1 MSEKTCKTVRL
12 CYGIALSLMTV
23 ITGALFIWQTL
34 DIYLSG
40 GNRPFTAE
48 IVSERLTR
56 ISPAFWIWIAMI
68 IIGFVLWEVFTVP
81 AKRAPLKDDC
91 YALRRIKKRV
101 PEKVGESG
109 LASLTV
115 VKRWEVISLVV
126 KISAAALCLAGT
138 AYAIAYLATSANF
151 PKTDVN
157 GEMLNMA
164 KHLAPCAFAALL
176 ILCGVTLYLSISAK
190 KQLPHVKQLIA
201 SAKSDE
207 KNGVEAVYV
216 TSGGNTAVMAAAGV
230 YAKWQK
236 LSNHKYF
243 ILGVRIFLAVLAV
256 TFIILGIVNG
266 NMRAILIKAI
276 NICTECIG
284 LG

>member
-1 MSEKTCKTVRL
+1 MQEKTCKTVRL
-12 CYGIALSLMTV
+12 CYGVALSLMTAV
-23 ITGALFIWQTL
+23 TGALFIWQTL

-40 GNRPFTAE
+40 GSRPFTRE
-48 IVSERLTR
+48 IVLERLNR
-56 ISPAFWIWIAMI
+56 IAPAFWIWVVMVAVGFI
-68 IIGFVLWEVFTVP
+68 IWEVFAVSC
-81 AKRAPLKDDC
+81 KRAPLKDDC
-91 YALRRIKKRV
+91 YALRRLKKRV

-109 LASLTV
+109 LASLKA
-115 VKRWEVISLVV
+115 VKRGELINLIV
-126 KISAAALCLAGT
+126 KLCAAALCLAGV
-138 AYAIAYLATSANF
+138 AYGIAYLATASNF

-164 KHLAPCAFAALL
+164 AHLAPCVFAALL

-207 KNGVEAVYV
+207 KNGVEAIYV
-216 TSGGNTAVMAAAGV
+216 TGNTAVADLYGRWKA
-230 YAKWQK
+230 

-243 ILGVRIFLAVLAV
+243 ILGVRIAIAVFAV

>member
-1 MSEKTCKTVRL
+1 MQEKTCKTVRL
-12 CYGIALSLMTV
+12 CYGIALSLMTAV
-23 ITGALFIWQTL
+23 TGALFIWQTL

-40 GNRPFTAE
+40 GSRPFTRE
-48 IVSERLTR
+48 IVLERLNR
-56 ISPAFWIWIAMI
+56 IAPAFWIWVVMVAVGFI
-68 IIGFVLWEVFTVP
+68 IWEVFAVSY
-81 AKRAPLKDDC
+81 KRAPLKDDC
-91 YALRRIKKRV
+91 YALRRLKKRV
-101 PEKVGESG
+101 PQKVGESG
-109 LASLTV
+109 LASLKA
-115 VKRWEVISLVV
+115 VKRGELINLIV
-126 KISAAALCLAGT
+126 KLCAAALCLAGV
-138 AYAIAYLATSANF
+138 AYGIAYLATASNF

-164 KHLAPCAFAALL
+164 AHLAPCVFAALL
-176 ILCGVTLYLSISAK
+176 ILCGVTLYLSLSAK
-190 KQLPHVKQLIA
+190 KQLPHVKQIIA
-201 SAKSDE
+201 SAKADE

-216 TSGGNTAVMAAAGV
+216 TGNTAVADLYGRWKA
-230 YAKWQK
+230 

-243 ILGVRIFLAVLAV
+243 ILGVRIAIAVFAV

>member
-68 IIGFVLWEVFTVP
+68 IIGFVLWEVFAVP

-115 VKRWEVISLVV
+115 IKRWEVINLVV

-216 TSGGNTAVMAAAGV
+216 TSGGNTAVMAAGGV

>member
-1 MSEKTCKTVRL
+1 MQEKTCKTVRL
-12 CYGIALSLMTV
+12 CYGIALSLMTAV
-23 ITGALFIWQTL
+23 TGALFIWQTL

-40 GNRPFTAE
+40 GSRPFTRE
-48 IVSERLTR
+48 IVLERLNR
-56 ISPAFWIWIAMI
+56 IAPAFWIWVVMVAVGFI
-68 IIGFVLWEVFTVP
+68 IWEVFAVFC
-81 AKRAPLKDDC
+81 KRAPLKDDC
-91 YALRRIKKRV
+91 YALRRLKKRV

-109 LASLTV
+109 LASLKA
-115 VKRWEVISLVV
+115 VKRGELINLIV
-126 KISAAALCLAGT
+126 KLCAAALCLAGV
-138 AYAIAYLATSANF
+138 AYGIAYLATASNF

-164 KHLAPCAFAALL
+164 AHLAPCVFAALL

-201 SAKSDE
+201 SAKADE

-216 TSGGNTAVMAAAGV
+216 TGNTAVADLYGRWKA
-230 YAKWQK
+230 

-243 ILGVRIFLAVLAV
+243 ILGVRIAIAVFAV

>member
-1 MSEKTCKTVRL
+1 MQEKTCKTVRL
-12 CYGIALSLMTV
+12 CYGIALSLMTAV
-23 ITGALFIWQTL
+23 TGALFIWQTL

-40 GNRPFTAE
+40 GSRPFTRE
-48 IVSERLTR
+48 VVLERLNR
-56 ISPAFWIWIAMI
+56 IAPAFWIWVVMVAVGFI
-68 IIGFVLWEVFTVP
+68 IWEVFAVSC
-81 AKRAPLKDDC
+81 KRAPLKDDC
-91 YALRRIKKRV
+91 YALRRLKKRM
-101 PEKVGESG
+101 PQKVGESG
-109 LASLTV
+109 LTSLKA
-115 VKRWEVISLVV
+115 VKRGELINLIV
-126 KISAAALCLAGT
+126 KLCAAALCLAGV
-138 AYAIAYLATSANF
+138 AYGIAYLATSANF

-216 TSGGNTAVMAAAGV
+216 TGNTAVADLYGRWKA
-230 YAKWQK
+230 

-243 ILGVRIFLAVLAV
+243 ILGVRIAIAVFAV

>member
-1 MSEKTCKTVRL
+1 MQEKTCKTVRL
-12 CYGIALSLMTV
+12 CYGIALSLMTAV
-23 ITGALFIWQTL
+23 TGALFIWQTL

-40 GNRPFTAE
+40 GSRPFTRE
-48 IVSERLTR
+48 IVLERLNR
-56 ISPAFWIWIAMI
+56 IAPAFWIWVVMVAVGFI
-68 IIGFVLWEVFTVP
+68 IWEVFAVSY
-81 AKRAPLKDDC
+81 KRAPLKDDC
-91 YALRRIKKRV
+91 YALRRLKKRV

-109 LASLTV
+109 LASLKA
-115 VKRWEVISLVV
+115 VKRGELINLIV
-126 KISAAALCLAGT
+126 KLCAAALCLAGV
-138 AYAIAYLATSANF
+138 AYGIAYLATASNF

-164 KHLAPCAFAALL
+164 AHLAPCVFAALL
-176 ILCGVTLYLSISAK
+176 ILCGVTLYLSLSAK
-190 KQLPHVKQLIA
+190 KQLPHVKQIIA
-201 SAKSDE
+201 SAKADE

-216 TSGGNTAVMAAAGV
+216 TGNTAVADLYGRWKA
-230 YAKWQK
+230 

-243 ILGVRIFLAVLAV
+243 ILGVRIAIAVFAV

>member
-1 MSEKTCKTVRL
+1 MQEKTCKTVRL
-12 CYGIALSLMTV
+12 CYGIALSLMTAV
-23 ITGALFIWQTL
+23 TGALFIWQTL

-40 GNRPFTAE
+40 GSRPFTRE
-48 IVSERLTR
+48 IVLERLNR
-56 ISPAFWIWIAMI
+56 IAPAFWIWVVMVVV
-68 IIGFVLWEVFTVP
+68 GFVLWEVFTVP

-91 YALRRIKKRV
+91 YALRRLKKRV
-101 PEKVGESG
+101 PQKVGESG
-109 LASLTV
+109 LASLKA
-115 VKRWEVISLVV
+115 VKRGELMNLIV
-126 KISAAALCLAGT
+126 KLCAAALCLAGV
-138 AYAIAYLATSANF
+138 AYGIAYLATASNF

-164 KHLAPCAFAALL
+164 AHLAPCVFAALL

-190 KQLPHVKQLIA
+190 KQLPHVKQIIA
-201 SAKSDE
+201 SAKADE

-216 TSGGNTAVMAAAGV
+216 TGNTAVADLYGRWKA
-230 YAKWQK
+230 

-243 ILGVRIFLAVLAV
+243 ILGVRIAIAVFAV

>member
-1 MSEKTCKTVRL
+1 MQEKTCKTVRL
-12 CYGIALSLMTV
+12 CYGIALSLMTAV
-23 ITGALFIWQTL
+23 TGALFIWQTL

-40 GNRPFTAE
+40 GSRPFTRE
-48 IVSERLTR
+48 IVLERLNR
-56 ISPAFWIWIAMI
+56 IAPAFWIWVVMVAVGFI
-68 IIGFVLWEVFTVP
+68 IWEVFAVSY
-81 AKRAPLKDDC
+81 KRAPLKDDC
-91 YALRRIKKRV
+91 YALRRLKKRV
-101 PEKVGESG
+101 PPKVGESG
-109 LASLTV
+109 LASLKA
-115 VKRWEVISLVV
+115 VKRGELINLIV
-126 KISAAALCLAGT
+126 KLCAAALCLAGV
-138 AYAIAYLATSANF
+138 AYGIAYLATASNF

-164 KHLAPCAFAALL
+164 AHLAPCVFAALL

-190 KQLPHVKQLIA
+190 KQLPHVKQIIA
-201 SAKSDE
+201 SAKADE

-216 TSGGNTAVMAAAGV
+216 TGNTAVADLYGRWKA
-230 YAKWQK
+230 

-243 ILGVRIFLAVLAV
+243 ILGVRIAIAVFAV

>member
-1 MSEKTCKTVRL
+1 MQEKTCKTVRL
-12 CYGIALSLMTV
+12 CYGIALSLMTAV
-23 ITGALFIWQTL
+23 TGALFIWQTL

-40 GNRPFTAE
+40 GSRPFTRE
-48 IVSERLTR
+48 IVLERLNR
-56 ISPAFWIWIAMI
+56 IAPAFWIWVVMVAAGFI
-68 IIGFVLWEVFTVP
+68 IWEVFAVSY
-81 AKRAPLKDDC
+81 KRAPLKDDC
-91 YALRRIKKRV
+91 YALRRLKKRV
-101 PEKVGESG
+101 PQKVGESG
-109 LASLTV
+109 LASLKA
-115 VKRWEVISLVV
+115 VKRGELINLIV
-126 KISAAALCLAGT
+126 KLCAAALCLAGV
-138 AYAIAYLATSANF
+138 AYGIAYLATASNF

-164 KHLAPCAFAALL
+164 AHLAPCVFAALL

-190 KQLPHVKQLIA
+190 KQLPHVKQIIA
-201 SAKSDE
+201 SAKADE

-216 TSGGNTAVMAAAGV
+216 TGNTAVADLYGRWKA
-230 YAKWQK
+230 

-243 ILGVRIFLAVLAV
+243 ILGVRIAIAVFAV

>member
-1 MSEKTCKTVRL
+1 MQEKTCKTVRL
-12 CYGIALSLMTV
+12 CYGIALSLMTAV
-23 ITGALFIWQTL
+23 TGALFIWQTL

-40 GNRPFTAE
+40 GSRPFTRE
-48 IVSERLTR
+48 VVLERLNR
-56 ISPAFWIWIAMI
+56 IAPAFWIWVVMVAVGFI
-68 IIGFVLWEVFTVP
+68 IWEVFAVSC
-81 AKRAPLKDDC
+81 KRAPLKDDC
-91 YALRRIKKRV
+91 YALRRLKKRM
-101 PEKVGESG
+101 PQKVGESG
-109 LASLTV
+109 LTSLKA
-115 VKRWEVISLVV
+115 VKRGELINLIV
-126 KISAAALCLAGT
+126 KLCAAALCLAGV
-138 AYAIAYLATSANF
+138 AYGIAYLATASNF

-164 KHLAPCAFAALL
+164 AHLAPCVFAALL

-216 TSGGNTAVMAAAGV
+216 TGNTAVADLYGRWKA
-230 YAKWQK
+230 

-243 ILGVRIFLAVLAV
+243 ILGVRIAIAVFAV

>member
-1 MSEKTCKTVRL
+1 MQEKTCKTVRL
-12 CYGIALSLMTV
+12 CYGIALSLMTAV
-23 ITGALFIWQTL
+23 TGALFIWQTL

-40 GNRPFTAE
+40 GSRPFTRE
-48 IVSERLTR
+48 IVLERLNR
-56 ISPAFWIWIAMI
+56 IAPAFWIWVVMVAAGFI
-68 IIGFVLWEVFTVP
+68 IWEVFAVSC
-81 AKRAPLKDDC
+81 KRAPLKDDC
-91 YALRRIKKRV
+91 YALRRLKKRV
-101 PEKVGESG
+101 PQKVGESG
-109 LASLTV
+109 LASLKA
-115 VKRWEVISLVV
+115 VKRGELINLIV
-126 KISAAALCLAGT
+126 KLCAAALCLAGV
-138 AYAIAYLATSANF
+138 AYGIAYLATASNF

-157 GEMLNMA
+157 GEILNMA
-164 KHLAPCAFAALL
+164 AHLAPCVFAALL

-201 SAKSDE
+201 SAKADE

-216 TSGGNTAVMAAAGV
+216 TGNTAVADLYGRWKA
-230 YAKWQK
+230 

-243 ILGVRIFLAVLAV
+243 ILGVRIAIAVFAV

>member
-1 MSEKTCKTVRL
+1 MQEKTCKTVRL
-12 CYGIALSLMTV
+12 CYGIALSLMTAV
-23 ITGALFIWQTL
+23 TGALFIWQTL

-40 GNRPFTAE
+40 GSRPFTRE
-48 IVSERLTR
+48 IVLERLNR
-56 ISPAFWIWIAMI
+56 IAPAFWIWVVMVAVGFI
-68 IIGFVLWEVFTVP
+68 IWEVFAVSC
-81 AKRAPLKDDC
+81 KRAPLKDDC
-91 YALRRIKKRV
+91 YALRRLKKRM
-101 PEKVGESG
+101 PQKVGESG
-109 LASLTV
+109 LASLKA
-115 VKRWEVISLVV
+115 VKRGELINHIV
-126 KISAAALCLAGT
+126 KLCAAALCLAGV
-138 AYAIAYLATSANF
+138 AYGIAYLATASNF

-164 KHLAPCAFAALL
+164 AHLAPCVFAALL
-176 ILCGVTLYLSISAK
+176 ILCGVTLYLSLSAK

-201 SAKSDE
+201 SAKADE

-216 TSGGNTAVMAAAGV
+216 TGNTAVADLYGRWKA
-230 YAKWQK
+230 

-243 ILGVRIFLAVLAV
+243 ILGVRIAIAVFAV

>member
-115 VKRWEVISLVV
+115 IKRWEVISLVV
-126 KISAAALCLAGT
+126 KISAAAWCLAGT

-201 SAKSDE
+201 SAKSDD

-216 TSGGNTAVMAAAGV
+216 TATDYELEKEDLRSALNPV
-230 YAKWQK
+230 
-236 LSNHKYF
+236 LNHKYF
-243 ILGVRIFLAVLAV
+243 ILGVRIAIAVFAV

>member
-1 MSEKTCKTVRL
+1 MQEKTCKTVRL
-12 CYGIALSLMTV
+12 CYGIALSLMTL

-56 ISPAFWIWIAMI
+56 ISPAFWIWVVMVVV
-68 IIGFVLWEVFTVP
+68 GFVLWEVFTVP

-91 YALRRIKKRV
+91 YALRRLKKRV
-101 PEKVGESG
+101 PQKVGESG
-109 LASLTV
+109 LASLKA
-115 VKRWEVISLVV
+115 VKRGELINLIV
-126 KISAAALCLAGT
+126 KLCAAALCLAGV
-138 AYAIAYLATSANF
+138 AYGIAYLATASNF

-164 KHLAPCAFAALL
+164 AHLAPCVFAALL

-190 KQLPHVKQLIA
+190 KQLPHVKQIIA
-201 SAKSDE
+201 SAKADE

-216 TSGGNTAVMAAAGV
+216 TGNTAVADLYGRWKA
-230 YAKWQK
+230 

-243 ILGVRIFLAVLAV
+243 ILGVRIAIAVFAV

>member
-1 MSEKTCKTVRL
+1 MQEKTCKTVRL
-12 CYGIALSLMTV
+12 CYGIALSLMTAV
-23 ITGALFIWQTL
+23 TGALFIWQTL

-40 GNRPFTAE
+40 GSRPFTRE
-48 IVSERLTR
+48 IVLERLNR
-56 ISPAFWIWIAMI
+56 IAPAFWIWVVMVAVGFI
-68 IIGFVLWEVFTVP
+68 IWEVFAVSC
-81 AKRAPLKDDC
+81 KRAPLKDDC
-91 YALRRIKKRV
+91 YALRRLKKRV
-101 PEKVGESG
+101 PQKVGESG
-109 LASLTV
+109 LASLKA
-115 VKRWEVISLVV
+115 VKRGELINLIV
-126 KISAAALCLAGT
+126 KLCAAALCLAGV
-138 AYAIAYLATSANF
+138 AYGIAYLATSANF

-164 KHLAPCAFAALL
+164 AHLAPCVFAALL
-176 ILCGVTLYLSISAK
+176 ILCGVTLYLSLSAK
-190 KQLPHVKQLIA
+190 KQLPHVKQIIA
-201 SAKSDE
+201 SAKADE

-216 TSGGNTAVMAAAGV
+216 TGNTAVADLHGRWKA
-230 YAKWQK
+230 

-243 ILGVRIFLAVLAV
+243 ILGVRIAIAVFAV

>member
-1 MSEKTCKTVRL
+1 MQEKTCKTVRL
-12 CYGIALSLMTV
+12 CYGIALSLMTAV
-23 ITGALFIWQTL
+23 TGALFIWQTL

-40 GNRPFTAE
+40 GSRPFTRE
-48 IVSERLTR
+48 IVLERLNR
-56 ISPAFWIWIAMI
+56 IAPAFWIWVVMVAVGFI
-68 IIGFVLWEVFTVP
+68 IWEVFAVSY
-81 AKRAPLKDDC
+81 KRAPLKDDC
-91 YALRRIKKRV
+91 YALRRLKKRV
-101 PEKVGESG
+101 PQKVGESG
-109 LASLTV
+109 LASLKA
-115 VKRWEVISLVV
+115 VKRGELINLIV
-126 KISAAALCLAGT
+126 KLCAAALCLAGV
-138 AYAIAYLATSANF
+138 AYGIAYLATSANF

-164 KHLAPCAFAALL
+164 AHLAPCVFAALL

-201 SAKSDE
+201 SAKADE

-216 TSGGNTAVMAAAGV
+216 TGNTAVADLYGRWKA
-230 YAKWQK
+230 

-243 ILGVRIFLAVLAV
+243 ILGVRIAIAVFAV

>member
-1 MSEKTCKTVRL
+1 MQEKTCKTVRL
-12 CYGIALSLMTV
+12 CYGIALSLMTAV
-23 ITGALFIWQTL
+23 TGALFIWQTL

-40 GNRPFTAE
+40 GSRPFTRE
-48 IVSERLTR
+48 IVLERLNR
-56 ISPAFWIWIAMI
+56 IAPAFWIWVVMVAVGFI
-68 IIGFVLWEVFTVP
+68 IWEVFAVSY
-81 AKRAPLKDDC
+81 KRAPLKDDC
-91 YALRRIKKRV
+91 YALRRLKKRV
-101 PEKVGESG
+101 PQKVGESG
-109 LASLTV
+109 LASLKA
-115 VKRWEVISLVV
+115 VKRGELINLIV
-126 KISAAALCLAGT
+126 KLCAAALCLAGV
-138 AYAIAYLATSANF
+138 AYGIAYLATASNF

-164 KHLAPCAFAALL
+164 AHLAPCVFAALL

-190 KQLPHVKQLIA
+190 KQLPHVKQIIA

-207 KNGVEAVYV
+207 KNGVEAIYV
-216 TSGGNTAVMAAAGV
+216 TGNTAVADLYGRWKA
-230 YAKWQK
+230 

-243 ILGVRIFLAVLAV
+243 ILGVRIAIAVFAV

>member
-1 MSEKTCKTVRL
+1 MQEKTCKTVRL
-12 CYGIALSLMTV
+12 CYGIALSLMTAV
-23 ITGALFIWQTL
+23 TGALFIWQTL

-40 GNRPFTAE
+40 GSRPFTRE
-48 IVSERLTR
+48 IVLERLNR
-56 ISPAFWIWIAMI
+56 IAPAFWIWVVMVAVGFI
-68 IIGFVLWEVFTVP
+68 IWEVFAVSY
-81 AKRAPLKDDC
+81 KRAPLKDDC
-91 YALRRIKKRV
+91 YALRRLKKRV

-109 LASLTV
+109 LASLKA
-115 VKRWEVISLVV
+115 VKRGELINLIV
-126 KISAAALCLAGT
+126 KLCAAALCLAGV
-138 AYAIAYLATSANF
+138 AYGIAYLATASNF

-164 KHLAPCAFAALL
+164 AHLAPCVFAALL

-201 SAKSDE
+201 SAKADE

-216 TSGGNTAVMAAAGV
+216 TGNTAVADLYGRWKA
-230 YAKWQK
+230 

-243 ILGVRIFLAVLAV
+243 ILGVRIAIAVFAV

>member
-1 MSEKTCKTVRL
+1 MQEKTCKTVRL
-12 CYGIALSLMTV
+12 CYGIALSLMTAV
-23 ITGALFIWQTL
+23 TGALFIWQTL

-40 GNRPFTAE
+40 GSRPFTRE
-48 IVSERLTR
+48 IVLERLNR
-56 ISPAFWIWIAMI
+56 IAPAFWIWVVMVAVGFI
-68 IIGFVLWEVFTVP
+68 IWEVFAVSC
-81 AKRAPLKDDC
+81 KRAPLKDDC

-101 PEKVGESG
+101 PPKVGESG
-109 LASLTV
+109 LASLKA
-115 VKRWEVISLVV
+115 VKRGELINLIV
-126 KISAAALCLAGT
+126 KLCAAALCLAGV
-138 AYAIAYLATSANF
+138 AYGIAYLATASNF

-164 KHLAPCAFAALL
+164 AHLAPCVFAALL

-190 KQLPHVKQLIA
+190 KQLPHVKQIIA
-201 SAKSDE
+201 SAKADE

-216 TSGGNTAVMAAAGV
+216 MGNTAVADLYGRWKA
-230 YAKWQK
+230 

-243 ILGVRIFLAVLAV
+243 ILGVRIAIAVFAV

>member
-1 MSEKTCKTVRL
+1 MQEKTCKTVRL
-12 CYGIALSLMTV
+12 CYGIALSLMTAV
-23 ITGALFIWQTL
+23 TGALFIWQTL

-40 GNRPFTAE
+40 GSRPFTRE
-48 IVSERLTR
+48 IVLERLNR
-56 ISPAFWIWIAMI
+56 IAPAFWIWVVMVAVGFI
-68 IIGFVLWEVFTVP
+68 IWEVFAVSY
-81 AKRAPLKDDC
+81 KRAPLKDDC
-91 YALRRIKKRV
+91 YALRRLKKRV

-109 LASLTV
+109 LASLKA
-115 VKRWEVISLVV
+115 VKRGELINLIV
-126 KISAAALCLAGT
+126 KLCAAALCLAGV
-138 AYAIAYLATSANF
+138 AYGIAYLATASNF

-164 KHLAPCAFAALL
+164 AHLAPCVFAALL

-190 KQLPHVKQLIA
+190 KQLPHVKQIIA
-201 SAKSDE
+201 SAKADE

-216 TSGGNTAVMAAAGV
+216 TGNTAVADLYGRWKA
-230 YAKWQK
+230 

-243 ILGVRIFLAVLAV
+243 ILGVRIAIAVFAV

>member
-1 MSEKTCKTVRL
+1 MQEKTCKTVRL
-12 CYGIALSLMTV
+12 CYGIALSLMTAV
-23 ITGALFIWQTL
+23 TGALFIWQTL

-40 GNRPFTAE
+40 GSRPFTRE
-48 IVSERLTR
+48 IVLERLNR
-56 ISPAFWIWIAMI
+56 IAPAFWIWVVMVAVGFI
-68 IIGFVLWEVFTVP
+68 IWEVFAVSC
-81 AKRAPLKDDC
+81 KRAPLKDDC
-91 YALRRIKKRV
+91 YALRRLKKRV
-101 PEKVGESG
+101 PQKVGESG
-109 LASLTV
+109 LASLKA
-115 VKRWEVISLVV
+115 VKRGELINLIV
-126 KISAAALCLAGT
+126 KLCAAALCLAGV
-138 AYAIAYLATSANF
+138 AYGIAYLATASNF

-164 KHLAPCAFAALL
+164 AHLAPCVFAALL

-201 SAKSDE
+201 SAKADE

-216 TSGGNTAVMAAAGV
+216 TGNTAVADLYGRWKA
-230 YAKWQK
+230 

-243 ILGVRIFLAVLAV
+243 ILGVRIAIAVFAV

>member
-115 VKRWEVISLVV
+115 IKRWEVISLIV
-126 KISAAALCLAGT
+126 KIAAAALCLAGT

-216 TSGGNTAVMAAAGV
+216 TATDYELEKEDLRSALNPV
-230 YAKWQK
+230 
-236 LSNHKYF
+236 LNHKYF

>member
-1 MSEKTCKTVRL
+1 MQEKTCKTVRL
-12 CYGIALSLMTV
+12 CYGIALSLMTAV
-23 ITGALFIWQTL
+23 TGALFIWQTL

-40 GNRPFTAE
+40 GSRPFTRE
-48 IVSERLTR
+48 IVLERLNR
-56 ISPAFWIWIAMI
+56 IAPAFWIWVVMVAVGFI
-68 IIGFVLWEVFTVP
+68 IWEVFAVSC
-81 AKRAPLKDDC
+81 KRAPLKDDC

-101 PEKVGESG
+101 PPKVGESG
-109 LASLTV
+109 LASLKA
-115 VKRWEVISLVV
+115 VKRGELINLIV
-126 KISAAALCLAGT
+126 KLCAAALCLAGV
-138 AYAIAYLATSANF
+138 AYGIAYLATASNF

-201 SAKSDE
+201 SAKADE

-216 TSGGNTAVMAAAGV
+216 TGNTAVADLYGRWKA
-230 YAKWQK
+230 

-243 ILGVRIFLAVLAV
+243 ILGVRIAIAVFAV

>member
-1 MSEKTCKTVRL
+1 MQEKTCKTVRL
-12 CYGIALSLMTV
+12 CYGIALSLMTAV
-23 ITGALFIWQTL
+23 TGALFIWQTL

-40 GNRPFTAE
+40 GSRPFTRE
-48 IVSERLTR
+48 IVLERLNR
-56 ISPAFWIWIAMI
+56 IAPAFWIWVVMVAVGFI
-68 IIGFVLWEVFTVP
+68 IWEVFAVSY
-81 AKRAPLKDDC
+81 KRAPLKDDC
-91 YALRRIKKRV
+91 YALRRLKKRV
-101 PEKVGESG
+101 TQKVGESG
-109 LASLTV
+109 LASLKA
-115 VKRWEVISLVV
+115 VKRGELINLIV
-126 KISAAALCLAGT
+126 KLCAAALCLAGV
-138 AYAIAYLATSANF
+138 AYGIAYLATASNF

-164 KHLAPCAFAALL
+164 AHLAPCVFAALL
-176 ILCGVTLYLSISAK
+176 ILCGVTLYLSLSAK
-190 KQLPHVKQLIA
+190 KQLPHVKQIIA
-201 SAKSDE
+201 SAKADE

-216 TSGGNTAVMAAAGV
+216 TGNTAVADLYGRWKA
-230 YAKWQK
+230 

-243 ILGVRIFLAVLAV
+243 ILGVRIAIAVFAV

>member
-1 MSEKTCKTVRL
+1 MQEKTCKTVRL
-12 CYGIALSLMTV
+12 CYGIALSLMTAV
-23 ITGALFIWQTL
+23 TGALFIWQTL

-40 GNRPFTAE
+40 GSRPFTRE
-48 IVSERLTR
+48 IVLERLNR
-56 ISPAFWIWIAMI
+56 IAPAFWIWVVMVAVGFI
-68 IIGFVLWEVFTVP
+68 IWEVFAVSC
-81 AKRAPLKDDC
+81 KRAPLKDDC
-91 YALRRIKKRV
+91 YALRRLKKRV

-109 LASLTV
+109 LASLKA
-115 VKRWEVISLVV
+115 VKRGELINLIV
-126 KISAAALCLAGT
+126 KLCAAALCLAGV
-138 AYAIAYLATSANF
+138 AYGIAYLATASNF

-164 KHLAPCAFAALL
+164 AHLAPCVFAALL
-176 ILCGVTLYLSISAK
+176 ILCGVTLYLSLSAK

-201 SAKSDE
+201 SAKAGE

-216 TSGGNTAVMAAAGV
+216 TGNTAVADLYGRWKA
-230 YAKWQK
+230 
-236 LSNHKYF
+236 LSNHRYF
-243 ILGVRIFLAVLAV
+243 ILGVRIAIAVFAV

>member
-1 MSEKTCKTVRL
+1 MQEKTCKTVRL
-12 CYGIALSLMTV
+12 CYGIALSLMTAV
-23 ITGALFIWQTL
+23 TGALFIWQTL

-40 GNRPFTAE
+40 GSRPFTRE
-48 IVSERLTR
+48 IVLERLNR
-56 ISPAFWIWIAMI
+56 IAPAFWIWVVMVAAGFI
-68 IIGFVLWEVFTVP
+68 IWEVFAVSC
-81 AKRAPLKDDC
+81 KRAPLKDDC
-91 YALRRIKKRV
+91 YALRRLKKRV
-101 PEKVGESG
+101 PQKVGESG
-109 LASLTV
+109 LASLKA
-115 VKRWEVISLVV
+115 VKRGELINLIV
-126 KISAAALCLAGT
+126 KLCAAALCLAGV
-138 AYAIAYLATSANF
+138 AYGIAYLATSANF

-164 KHLAPCAFAALL
+164 AHLAPCVFAALL
-176 ILCGVTLYLSISAK
+176 ILCGVTLYLSLSAK

-201 SAKSDE
+201 SAKADE

-216 TSGGNTAVMAAAGV
+216 TGNTAVADLYGRWKA
-230 YAKWQK
+230 

-243 ILGVRIFLAVLAV
+243 ILGVRIAIAVFAV

>member
-1 MSEKTCKTVRL
+1 MQEKTCKTVRL
-12 CYGIALSLMTV
+12 CYGIALSPMTAV
-23 ITGALFIWQTL
+23 TGALFIWQTL

-40 GNRPFTAE
+40 GSRPFTRE
-48 IVSERLTR
+48 IVLERLNR
-56 ISPAFWIWIAMI
+56 IAPAFWIWVVMVAVGFI
-68 IIGFVLWEVFTVP
+68 IWEVFAVSY
-81 AKRAPLKDDC
+81 KRAPLKDDC
-91 YALRRIKKRV
+91 YALRRLKKRV
-101 PEKVGESG
+101 PQKVGESG
-109 LASLTV
+109 LASLKA
-115 VKRWEVISLVV
+115 VKRGELINLIV
-126 KISAAALCLAGT
+126 KLCAAALCLAGV
-138 AYAIAYLATSANF
+138 AYGIAYLATASNF

-164 KHLAPCAFAALL
+164 AHLAPCVFAALL
-176 ILCGVTLYLSISAK
+176 ILCGVTLYLSLSAK
-190 KQLPHVKQLIA
+190 KQLPHVKQIIA
-201 SAKSDE
+201 SAKADE

-216 TSGGNTAVMAAAGV
+216 TGNTAVADLYGRWKA
-230 YAKWQK
+230 

-243 ILGVRIFLAVLAV
+243 ILGVRIAIAVFAV

>member
-1 MSEKTCKTVRL
+1 MQEKTCKTVRL
-12 CYGIALSLMTV
+12 CYGIALSLMTAV
-23 ITGALFIWQTL
+23 TGALFIWQTL

-40 GNRPFTAE
+40 GSRPFTRE
-48 IVSERLTR
+48 IVLERLNR
-56 ISPAFWIWIAMI
+56 IAPAFWIWVVMVAAGFI
-68 IIGFVLWEVFTVP
+68 IWEVFAVSY
-81 AKRAPLKDDC
+81 KRAPLKDDC
-91 YALRRIKKRV
+91 YALRRLKKRV
-101 PEKVGESG
+101 PQKVGESG
-109 LASLTV
+109 LASLKA
-115 VKRWEVISLVV
+115 VKRGELINLIV
-126 KISAAALCLAGT
+126 KLCAAALCLAGV
-138 AYAIAYLATSANF
+138 AYGIAYLATSANF

-164 KHLAPCAFAALL
+164 AHLAPCVFAALL
-176 ILCGVTLYLSISAK
+176 ILCGVTLYLSLSAK
-190 KQLPHVKQLIA
+190 KQLPHVKQIIA
-201 SAKSDE
+201 SAKADE

-216 TSGGNTAVMAAAGV
+216 TGNTAVADLYGRWKA
-230 YAKWQK
+230 

-243 ILGVRIFLAVLAV
+243 ILGVRIAIAVFAV

>member
-1 MSEKTCKTVRL
+1 MQEKTCKTVRL

-56 ISPAFWIWIAMI
+56 ISPAFWIWVVMVVV
-68 IIGFVLWEVFTVP
+68 GFVLWEVFTVP

-91 YALRRIKKRV
+91 YALRRLKKRV
-101 PEKVGESG
+101 PQKVGESG
-109 LASLTV
+109 LASLKA
-115 VKRWEVISLVV
+115 VKRGELINLIV
-126 KISAAALCLAGT
+126 KLCAAALCLAGV
-138 AYAIAYLATSANF
+138 AYGIAYLATASNF
-151 PKTDVN
+151 PKTNVN

-164 KHLAPCAFAALL
+164 AHLAPCAFAALL

-190 KQLPHVKQLIA
+190 KQLPHVKQLVA

-216 TSGGNTAVMAAAGV
+216 TGNTAVADLYGRWKA
-230 YAKWQK
+230 

-243 ILGVRIFLAVLAV
+243 ILGVRIAIAVFAV

>member
-1 MSEKTCKTVRL
+1 MQEKTCKTVRL
-12 CYGIALSLMTV
+12 CYGIALSLMTAV
-23 ITGALFIWQTL
+23 TGALFIWQTL

-40 GNRPFTAE
+40 GSRPFTRE
-48 IVSERLTR
+48 VVLERLNR
-56 ISPAFWIWIAMI
+56 IAPAFWIWVVMVAVGFI
-68 IIGFVLWEVFTVP
+68 IWEVFAVSY
-81 AKRAPLKDDC
+81 KRTPLKDDC
-91 YALRRIKKRV
+91 YALRRLKKRV

-109 LASLTV
+109 LTSLKA
-115 VKRWEVISLVV
+115 VKRGELINLIV
-126 KISAAALCLAGT
+126 KLCAAALCLAGV
-138 AYAIAYLATSANF
+138 AYGIAYLATASNF

-164 KHLAPCAFAALL
+164 AHLAPCVFAALL

-216 TSGGNTAVMAAAGV
+216 TGNTAVADLYGRWKA
-230 YAKWQK
+230 

-243 ILGVRIFLAVLAV
+243 ILGVRIAIAVFAV

>member
-1 MSEKTCKTVRL
+1 MQEKTCKTVRL
-12 CYGIALSLMTV
+12 CYGIALSLMTAV
-23 ITGALFIWQTL
+23 TGALFIWQTL

-40 GNRPFTAE
+40 GSRPFTRE
-48 IVSERLTR
+48 IVLERLNR
-56 ISPAFWIWIAMI
+56 IAPAFWIWVVMVAVGFI
-68 IIGFVLWEVFTVP
+68 IWEVFAVSC
-81 AKRAPLKDDC
+81 KRAPLKDDC
-91 YALRRIKKRV
+91 YALRRLKKRV
-101 PEKVGESG
+101 PQKVGESG
-109 LASLTV
+109 LASLKA
-115 VKRWEVISLVV
+115 VKRGELINLIV
-126 KISAAALCLAGT
+126 KLCAAALCLAGV
-138 AYAIAYLATSANF
+138 AYGIAYLATSANF
-151 PKTDVN
+151 PKTDVD

-164 KHLAPCAFAALL
+164 AHLAPCVFAALL

-216 TSGGNTAVMAAAGV
+216 TATDYEFEKEDLRSALNPV
-230 YAKWQK
+230 
-236 LSNHKYF
+236 LNHKYF
-243 ILGVRIFLAVLAV
+243 ILGVRIAIAVFAV

>member
-40 GNRPFTAE
+40 GNRPFTSA

-56 ISPAFWIWIAMI
+56 ISPAFWIWIVMI
-68 IIGFVLWEVFTVP
+68 IIGFVLWEVFAVP

-101 PEKVGESG
+101 PPKVGESG

-115 VKRWEVISLVV
+115 IKRWEVISLIV
-126 KISAAALCLAGT
+126 KIAAAALCLAGT

-216 TSGGNTAVMAAAGV
+216 TATDYELEKEDLRSALNPV
-230 YAKWQK
+230 
-236 LSNHKYF
+236 LNHKYF

>member
-1 MSEKTCKTVRL
+1 MQEKTCKTVRL
-12 CYGIALSLMTV
+12 CYGIALSLMTAV
-23 ITGALFIWQTL
+23 TGALFIWQTL

-40 GNRPFTAE
+40 GSRPFTRE
-48 IVSERLTR
+48 IVLERLNR
-56 ISPAFWIWIAMI
+56 IAPAFWIWVVMVAVGFI
-68 IIGFVLWEVFTVP
+68 IWEVFAVSY
-81 AKRAPLKDDC
+81 KRAPLKDDC
-91 YALRRIKKRV
+91 YALRRLKKRV
-101 PEKVGESG
+101 PQKVGESG
-109 LASLTV
+109 LASLKA
-115 VKRWEVISLVV
+115 VKRGELINLIV
-126 KISAAALCLAGT
+126 KLCAAALCLAGV
-138 AYAIAYLATSANF
+138 AYGIAYLATSANF

-164 KHLAPCAFAALL
+164 AHLAPCVFAALL

-201 SAKSDE
+201 SAKADE

-216 TSGGNTAVMAAAGV
+216 TGNTAVADLYGRWKA
-230 YAKWQK
+230 

-243 ILGVRIFLAVLAV
+243 ILGIRIAIAVFAV

>member
-1 MSEKTCKTVRL
+1 MQEKTCKTVRL
-12 CYGIALSLMTV
+12 CYGIALSLMTAV
-23 ITGALFIWQTL
+23 TGALFIWQTL

-40 GNRPFTAE
+40 GSRPFTRE
-48 IVSERLTR
+48 IVLERLNR
-56 ISPAFWIWIAMI
+56 IAPAFWIWVVMVAAGFI
-68 IIGFVLWEVFTVP
+68 IWEVFAVSC
-81 AKRAPLKDDC
+81 KRAPLKDDC
-91 YALRRIKKRV
+91 YALRRLKKRV
-101 PEKVGESG
+101 PKKVGESG
-109 LASLTV
+109 LAALKA
-115 VKRWEVISLVV
+115 VKRGELINLIV
-126 KISAAALCLAGT
+126 KLCAAALCLAGV
-138 AYAIAYLATSANF
+138 AYGIAYLATASNF

-164 KHLAPCAFAALL
+164 AHLAPCVFAALL
-176 ILCGVTLYLSISAK
+176 ILCGVTLYLSLSAK
-190 KQLPHVKQLIA
+190 KQLPHVKQIIA
-201 SAKSDE
+201 SAKADE

-216 TSGGNTAVMAAAGV
+216 TGNTAVADLYGRW
-230 YAKWQK
+230 KT

-243 ILGVRIFLAVLAV
+243 ILGVRIAIAVFAV